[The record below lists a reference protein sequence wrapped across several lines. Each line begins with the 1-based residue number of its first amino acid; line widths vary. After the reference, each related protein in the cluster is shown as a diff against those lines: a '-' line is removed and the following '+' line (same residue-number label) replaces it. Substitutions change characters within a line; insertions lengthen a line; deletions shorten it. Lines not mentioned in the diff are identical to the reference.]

1 MTHDD
6 HNTHHVNYLAIFLIL
21 CVCTAMSVAFDILEM
36 SKPLT
41 MVLVLAVACA
51 KALCVMMFFMHLK
64 FERNW
69 KYVLLAPTT
78 ILAIGLP
85 LSLFPDIGRSYY
97 TSTAPQTGVWAEE
110 ISEYQAHHAAQQQS
124 EAPSESAP
132 AVPHGG

>member
-51 KALCVMMFFMHLK
+51 NK
-64 FERNW
+64 
-69 KYVLLAPTT
+69 
-78 ILAIGLP
+78 
-85 LSLFPDIGRSYY
+85 
-97 TSTAPQTGVWAEE
+97 
-110 ISEYQAHHAAQQQS
+110 
-124 EAPSESAP
+124 
-132 AVPHGG
+132 